1 LTDRIK
7 ISIVYIITALFILLN
22 TYLVVKKEYYWGIF
36 IPLAIM
42 LILLYVFH
50 FEKAFYLAVLSTPLA
65 VNVGNYDLGI
75 SISLPSEPLLIGILL
90 VFALKVIIEGYPD
103 KKILRHP
110 VSIVIFISLI
120 WMFITSCTS
129 VRPIVSFKYFAARL
143 WFVIPMFYLGAFLFR
158 DVKKARSFGWAY
170 VIPLI
175 IVIAIT
181 TFEHKQYGF
190 SEKAGHW
197 VMQPFYNDH
206 TAYGAILSLFI
217 PLLVGYIFD
226 KSSSVRIR
234 IFASIAA
241 AILFMALYLSFS
253 RAAWVSCALAAA
265 ILILIVL
272 RIKFKWIAIT
282 VVGIFAIFFTF
293 KFEILD
299 KLEKNKQDSSANVIE
314 HIQSISNI
322 SSDASNLERI
332 NRWQSALRMYHER
345 PLFGWGPG
353 TYQFE
358 YAPFQ
363 SSREKTIISTNLGDL
378 GNAHSEYIGP
388 LAETGFPGLLIVL
401 AIMITAIYTGLKV
414 YRDAPDRRVRLLSLS
429 VTLGLITYY
438 IHGIMNN
445 FLDTDKASVPFWGF
459 VAILVA
465 LDVYHCRNAKN
476 TDDKQSSSGAPQL
489 QEPSSGE

>member
-7 ISIVYIITALFILLN
+7 ISLVYIITALFIILN

-36 IPLAIM
+36 IPLAIL
-42 LILLYVFH
+42 LILLYVYK
-50 FEKAFYLAVLSTPLA
+50 FEKAFFLAILATPLA
-65 VNVGNYDLGI
+65 VNIGNYEMGI
-75 SISLPSEPLLIGILL
+75 SISVPSEPLLLGLLL

-110 VSIVIFISLI
+110 VSIIIMISLI

-143 WFVIPMFYLGAFLFR
+143 WFVIPMFYLGAFMFK
-158 DVKKARSFGWAY
+158 DIKKAKWFGWAY
-170 VIPLI
+170 VLPLI
-175 IVIAIT
+175 VVILIT
-181 TFEHKQYGF
+181 TFEHRLYGF
-190 SEKAGHW
+190 SEKSGHW

-206 TAYGAILSLFI
+206 TAYGAILTLFI
-217 PLLVGYIFD
+217 PLLIGYAIDKATTVRMRVLAWIATAIF
-226 KSSSVRIR
+226 I
-234 IFASIAA
+234 
-241 AILFMALYLSFS
+241 MALYLSFS
-253 RAAWVSCALAAA
+253 RAAWVSFAFAAGVLV
-265 ILILIVL
+265 LILL
-272 RIKFKWIAIT
+272 RIKLKWIAVT
-282 VVGIFAIFFTF
+282 VGILLTVFFTF

-299 KLEKNKQDSSANVIE
+299 KLEKNKQDASANFIE
-314 HIQSISNI
+314 HIESISNI

-332 NRWQSALRMYHER
+332 NRWQSALRMYHEK
-345 PLFGWGPG
+345 PVFGWGPG

-388 LAETGFPGLLIVL
+388 LAETGMPGLLIVL
-401 AIMITAIYTGLKV
+401 VIMVTAIYTGLKV
-414 YRDAPDRRVRLLSLS
+414 YRKSPNGQVRLLALS

-438 IHGIMNN
+438 VHGIMNN

-459 VAILVA
+459 MAILVA
-465 LDVYHCRNAKN
+465 MDVYHGEK
-476 TDDKQSSSGAPQL
+476 PQ
-489 QEPSSGE
+489 ETVSGESPEETPDIAVNLKE